1 MSVVV
6 AQSEQRHVRL
16 SSRTKVPA
24 ARGASAPRLRCA
36 TCARLFASATSLH
49 KHQTLRQHGW
59 TDGVQPLPWLF
70 DFGTLVSHKTMFIAP
85 AERYFASCS
94 NSFVKIFSHLGLR
107 IWLAQAATEYSS
119 PDWKIHLAVH
129 RKDLRRAFDIV
140 SALFVQHNMPF
151 AMKGVAPDN
160 EWSEAMSGREIT
172 LYLFRVGRPTFQ
184 LPVYDSATT
193 CKRVRVATLYA
204 DPYIVAERNTC
215 SLPGDRRKPS
225 AAELYELPTVDDDVE
240 QYRRFL
246 IDVERELA
254 AQNVRRAPNGCA
266 DGDTPIPGAHY
277 ASLRNERFIYVADK
291 ATFIYPPNAVGANG
305 SSVLG
310 VDDPEHKRLIGAL
323 RLDNQQ

>member
-1 MSVVV
+1 MSIVSV
-6 AQSEQRHVRL
+6 EHVRL
-16 SSRTKVPA
+16 SSRTKVAASQSA
-24 ARGASAPRLRCA
+24 ARFRCA
-36 TCARLFASATSLH
+36 TCARLFASGTSLR
-49 KHQTLRQHGW
+49 KHQALRQHGW
-59 TDGVQPLPWLF
+59 TDGIQPLPWLF

-107 IWLAQAATEYSS
+107 IWLAQAATEYGA

-129 RKDLRRAFDIV
+129 RNDLRRAFDIV

-160 EWSEAMSGREIT
+160 EWSAAMNGREIT
-172 LYLFRVGRPTFQ
+172 LYMFRVGRPTFQ

-204 DPYIVAERNTC
+204 DPDIVAERNTC
-215 SLPGDRRKPS
+215 CLAGDRHKPS
-225 AAELYELPTVDDDVE
+225 AAELYELPTVDDDVS

-246 IDVERELA
+246 VDVERELA
-254 AQNVRRAPNGCA
+254 AHHVRRAPTGYA
-266 DGDTPIPGAHY
+266 DGDTAIPGAHY

-305 SSVLG
+305 SSVRG
-310 VDDPEHKRLIGAL
+310 VDDPEHKLLIEAL
-323 RLDNQQ
+323 RLDKMQ